1 MLQANGRPVCVSR
14 TLLRSACVSTAPFQ
28 PIPETT
34 QAHVDRLVGSQV
46 GELDVGER
54 VAEGRFGTLYRARRR
69 ASGKD
74 VTLEVLRTGLRG
86 NDHDVRAV
94 NAIKC
99 AGIAEV
105 VDFGELPD
113 GRRYRVL
120 ERLEGESLD
129 QRVLRGERLT
139 PAEVVQV
146 LGQVAEVLQA
156 AHAWALPH
164 GNLGPSTV
172 FVFNGA
178 VKLLDFGLAK
188 QKPTVEGDLHAL
200 GALGFTLLTGVELGE
215 RAPPPVGA
223 GVPDSLDRL
232 LRELLEK
239 RVKDATAARRAFARA
254 TTLTDSVPAP
264 LATPAPRQAPWPAS
278 AAGAARQA
286 PSPPSAAAAPRSRA
300 LLVGALALLLVGGGA
315 TALVLLR
322 APEAETVAA
331 VEDEG
336 LTLDE
341 ALAVDPDEPP
351 EPEATAT
358 EPRPSSRPA
367 VQRRTKVVPSAGALM
382 AEITRLESRFRQMRL
397 GDDADQA
404 LNVLN
409 KQRLRLSG
417 TPSERDR
424 KDVARQLAGW
434 RRSYLRR

>member
-1 MLQANGRPVCVSR
+1 M
-14 TLLRSACVSTAPFQ
+14 STAPFQ

-74 VTLEVLRTGLRG
+74 VTLEVLRTGVRG

-113 GRRYRVL
+113 GRRFRVM

-129 QRVLRGERLT
+129 QRVVRGDRFT
-139 PAEVVQV
+139 PAEIVQV
-146 LGQVAEVLQA
+146 LGQIAEVLQA

-178 VKLLDFGLAK
+178 VKLVDFGLAK

-215 RAPPPVGA
+215 RAPPPVGS
-223 GVPDSLDRL
+223 GVPDGLDRL

-239 RVKDATAARRAFARA
+239 RVKDATAARRAFARGSI
-254 TTLTDSVPAP
+254 LTDVAPAR
-264 LATPAPRQAPWPAS
+264 LATPAPFQAPWPAS
-278 AAGAARQA
+278 GGASPGQA
-286 PSPPSAAAAPRSRA
+286 PSPPSAPAAPRSRA
-300 LLVGALALLLVGGGA
+300 RLIGALALFLVGGGA
-315 TALVLLR
+315 VALVLLR
-322 APEAETVAA
+322 TPGAEPVAA
-331 VEDEG
+331 VDDEA

-351 EPEATAT
+351 EPEPTAA
-358 EPRPSSRPA
+358 EPRPSSRPP

-382 AEITRLESRFRQMRL
+382 AEITRLESRFRQQAHP
-397 GDDADQA
+397 DDADQA

-409 KQRLRLSG
+409 KQRLRLTG
-417 TPSERDR
+417 TVSERDR

>member
-1 MLQANGRPVCVSR
+1 MA
-14 TLLRSACVSTAPFQ
+14 TEPFQ
-28 PIPETT
+28 PIPQTT
-34 QAHVDRLVGSQV
+34 QPHVDRLVGSQV

-74 VTLEVLRTGLRG
+74 VMLEVLRTGVMS
-86 NDHDVRAV
+86 NDHEMRAV

-105 VDFGELPD
+105 VDFGALPD
-113 GRRYRVL
+113 GRRYRVMD
-120 ERLEGESLD
+120 RLEGESLD
-129 QRVLRGERLT
+129 QRVLRGDRFT

-164 GNLGPSTV
+164 GSLGLSSV
-172 FVFNGA
+172 FVLNGA
-178 VKLLDFGLAK
+178 VKLIDFGVAK
-188 QKPTVEGDLHAL
+188 QKATVEGDLHAL

-223 GVPDSLDRL
+223 GVPDGLDRL
-232 LRELLEK
+232 LRDLLEK
-239 RVKDATAARRAFARA
+239 RVKDATAARRAFARGWI
-254 TTLTDSVPAP
+254 LTDSVPAFA
-264 LATPAPRQAPWPAS
+264 ATPAPRQAPSPA
-278 AAGAARQA
+278 
-286 PSPPSAAAAPRSRA
+286 SAAAAPRSRA
-300 LLVGALALLLVGGGA
+300 LLIGALALLLVGGGA
-315 TALVLLR
+315 VALVLLR
-322 APEAETVAA
+322 APVAEPVAA
-331 VEDEG
+331 VDDEA

-358 EPRPSSRPA
+358 EPRPSPRPA

-382 AEITRLESRFRQMRL
+382 AEITRLESRYRQLRL

-409 KQRLRLSG
+409 KQRLRLTG

-434 RRSYLRR
+434 RRSYLGR

>member
-1 MLQANGRPVCVSR
+1 M
-14 TLLRSACVSTAPFQ
+14 STAPFQ

-54 VAEGRFGTLYRARRR
+54 VAEGRFGTVYRARRR

-99 AGIAEV
+99 TGIAEV

-113 GRRYRVL
+113 GRRYRVM
-120 ERLEGESLD
+120 ERFEGESLD
-129 QRVLRGERLT
+129 QRVTRGERLT

-146 LGQVAEVLQA
+146 LGLVAEVLQA

-164 GNLGPSTV
+164 GSLGPSSV

-178 VKLLDFGLAK
+178 VKLIDFGLAK

-200 GALGFTLLTGVELGE
+200 GALGFTLLTGLEPGE
-215 RAPPPVGA
+215 RAPAPGVA
-223 GVPDSLDRL
+223 GVPDGLVRL

-239 RVKDATAARRAFARA
+239 RVKDATAARRAFARGSILA
-254 TTLTDSVPAP
+254 DAEPAP
-264 LATPAPRQAPWPAS
+264 
-278 AAGAARQA
+278 AANPA
-286 PSPPSAAAAPRSRA
+286 PSPLPAAAPRSRA
-300 LLVGALALLLVGGGA
+300 LVVGALALLLVAGGA
-315 TALVLLR
+315 SALVLLR
-322 APEAETVAA
+322 APETETVAA
-331 VEDEG
+331 VEDDA

-358 EPRPSSRPA
+358 EPRPSPRPA
-367 VQRRTKVVPSAGALM
+367 VQRRTKVVPSAAALM
-382 AEITRLESRFRQMRL
+382 AEIARLESRYRQLRL

-409 KQRLRLSG
+409 KQRLRLTG

-434 RRSYLRR
+434 RSSYLRR

>member
-1 MLQANGRPVCVSR
+1 M
-14 TLLRSACVSTAPFQ
+14 STAPFQ

-69 ASGKD
+69 TSGKD

-113 GRRYRVL
+113 GRRYRVM

-129 QRVLRGERLT
+129 QRVLRGDRFT
-139 PAEVVQV
+139 PAEVVQM

-172 FVFNGA
+172 FVLNGA

-215 RAPPPVGA
+215 RAPPPVGS
-223 GVPDSLDRL
+223 GVPDGLDRL

-239 RVKDATAARRAFARA
+239 RVKDATAARRAFARGS
-254 TTLTDSVPAP
+254 TLTDVTPALVPSSAPAQSPLPAP
-264 LATPAPRQAPWPAS
+264 
-278 AAGAARQA
+278 AR
-286 PSPPSAAAAPRSRA
+286 RSRA
-300 LLVGALALLLVGGGA
+300 RLVGALALLLVGGGSA
-315 TALVLLR
+315 ALVLLR
-322 APEAETVAA
+322 APAAEPTAGA
-331 VEDEG
+331 EDEA

-351 EPEATAT
+351 EPEPTAT
-358 EPRPSSRPA
+358 EPRPSPRPA
-367 VQRRTKVVPSAGALM
+367 VQRRTNVVPSAGALM
-382 AEITRLESRFRQMRL
+382 AEITRLESRYRQLRL

-409 KQRLRLSG
+409 KQRLRLTG

-434 RRSYLRR
+434 RRSYLKR

>member
-1 MLQANGRPVCVSR
+1 MSP
-14 TLLRSACVSTAPFQ
+14 APFQ

-113 GRRYRVL
+113 GRRYRVM

-129 QRVLRGERLT
+129 QRVLRGDRFT

-164 GNLGPSTV
+164 GNLGSSTV

-200 GALGFTLLTGVELGE
+200 GALGFMLLTGVELGE
-215 RAPPPVGA
+215 RAPPPA
-223 GVPDSLDRL
+223 GTRVPDGLDRL

-239 RVKDATAARRAFARA
+239 RVKDATAARRAFARGS
-254 TTLTDSVPAP
+254 TLTDDAPALMASVAP
-264 LATPAPRQAPWPAS
+264 GQS
-278 AAGAARQA
+278 
-286 PSPPSAAAAPRSRA
+286 PSSAAAPRSRA

-315 TALVLLR
+315 AALVLLR
-322 APEAETVAA
+322 APAAETVAA

-351 EPEATAT
+351 EPEPTAT
-358 EPRPSSRPA
+358 EQRPSSRPT

-382 AEITRLESRFRQMRL
+382 AEITRLESRFRQQAHP
-397 GDDADQA
+397 DDADQA

-409 KQRLRLSG
+409 KQRLRLTG
-417 TPSERDR
+417 TVSERDR

>member
-1 MLQANGRPVCVSR
+1 MAA
-14 TLLRSACVSTAPFQ
+14 LLHSSSVTTAPFQ

-46 GELDVGER
+46 GELDVGEK
-54 VAEGRFGTLYRARRR
+54 VGEGRFGTLYRARRR

-113 GRRYRVL
+113 GRRYRVM

-129 QRVLRGERLT
+129 QRVLRGERFT

-146 LGQVAEVLQA
+146 LGLVAEVLQA

-164 GNLGPSTV
+164 GNLGLSTV
-172 FVFNGA
+172 FMFNGA
-178 VKLLDFGLAK
+178 VKLIDFGLAK

-200 GALGFTLLTGVELGE
+200 GALGFTLLSGVELGE
-215 RAPPPVGA
+215 RAPPPVGT
-223 GVPDSLDRL
+223 GVPDGLDRL

-239 RVKDATAARRAFARA
+239 RVKDATAARRAFARGS
-254 TTLTDSVPAP
+254 TLTDAEPALAVSPAP
-264 LATPAPRQAPWPAS
+264 AQS
-278 AAGAARQA
+278 
-286 PSPPSAAAAPRSRA
+286 PSAAAAPRSRV

-315 TALVLLR
+315 AALVLLR
-322 APEAETVAA
+322 SPGAETVAP
-331 VEDEG
+331 VDDEA

-341 ALAVDPDEPP
+341 ALAVDPDAPLESGP
-351 EPEATAT
+351 EPEPTAI
-358 EPRPSSRPA
+358 EPRPSPRPT
-367 VQRRTKVVPSAGALM
+367 VQRTTKVVPSAGALM
-382 AEITRLESRFRQMRL
+382 AEITRLESRFRQLRL

-409 KQRLRLSG
+409 KQRLRLTG

-434 RRSYLRR
+434 RRSYLGR